1 MKKRAKAES
10 VEKMVLGRLDTHR
23 QKKKKSLNT
32 DLTPFTKINSKC
44 IIYLNVKH
52 KNMKLLDNNVRVKL
66 DNLEFGNDVLDFSPK
81 E

>member
-44 IIYLNVKH
+44 ITYLYAICRTI
-52 KNMKLLDNNVRVKL
+52 KLLIDKATQ
-66 DNLEFGNDVLDFSPK
+66 DK
-81 E
+81 I